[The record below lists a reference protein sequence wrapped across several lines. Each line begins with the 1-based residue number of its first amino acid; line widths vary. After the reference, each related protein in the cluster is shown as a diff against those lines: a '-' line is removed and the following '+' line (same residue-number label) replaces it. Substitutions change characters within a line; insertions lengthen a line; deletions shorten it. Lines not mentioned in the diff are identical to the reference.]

1 MSSAK
6 EEGNL
11 LSFRIFFNKKG
22 LLMSEYRSLPLR
34 EVPKFF
40 KEEEER
46 VIIEKIIDEGLRHL
60 NDMHEKIEL
69 ELSALNTKLDT

>member
-1 MSSAK
+1 MKNK

-22 LLMSEYRSLPLR
+22 LLMSEYSTLPIK

-40 KEEEER
+40 KELEEQK
-46 VIIEKIIDEGLRHL
+46 IIEKVITEGLKHL

-69 ELSALNTKLDT
+69 ELNALNTKIDA

>member
-1 MSSAK
+1 MKNK

-22 LLMSEYRSLPLR
+22 LLMSEYSTLPIT

-40 KEEEER
+40 KELEEQK
-46 VIIEKIIDEGLRHL
+46 IIEKVINEGLKHL
-60 NDMHEKIEL
+60 GDMHEKIEV
-69 ELSALNTKLDT
+69 ELNALNTKTDA

>member
-1 MSSAK
+1 MKNK

-22 LLMSEYRSLPLR
+22 LLMSEYSTLPIK

-40 KEEEER
+40 KELEEQK
-46 VIIEKIIDEGLRHL
+46 IIEKVINEGLKHL
-60 NDMHEKIEL
+60 GDMHEKIEL
-69 ELSALNTKLDT
+69 ELNALNTKTDV

>member
-1 MSSAK
+1 MKNK

-22 LLMSEYRSLPLR
+22 LLMSEYSTLPIK

-40 KEEEER
+40 KELEEQK
-46 VIIEKIIDEGLRHL
+46 IIEKVITEGLKHL
-60 NDMHEKIEL
+60 GDMHEKIEI
-69 ELSALNTKLDT
+69 ELNALNTKTDA

>member
-1 MSSAK
+1 MKNK

-22 LLMSEYRSLPLR
+22 LLMSEYSTLPIT

-40 KEEEER
+40 KELEEQK
-46 VIIEKIIDEGLRHL
+46 IIEKVITEGLKHL
-60 NDMHEKIEL
+60 GDMHEKIEL
-69 ELSALNTKLDT
+69 ELSALNTKTDT

>member
-1 MSSAK
+1 MKNK

-22 LLMSEYRSLPLR
+22 LLMSEYSTLPIK

-40 KEEEER
+40 KELEEQK
-46 VIIEKIIDEGLRHL
+46 IIEKVISEGLKHL
-60 NDMHEKIEL
+60 GDMHEKIEL
-69 ELSALNTKLDT
+69 ELNALNTKTDV

>member
-1 MSSAK
+1 MKNK

-22 LLMSEYRSLPLR
+22 LLMSEYSTLPIK

-40 KEEEER
+40 KELEEQK
-46 VIIEKIIDEGLRHL
+46 IIEKVITEGLKHL
-60 NDMHEKIEL
+60 GDMHEKIEL
-69 ELSALNTKLDT
+69 ELNALNTKTDV

>member
-1 MSSAK
+1 MKNK

-22 LLMSEYRSLPLR
+22 LLMSEYSTLPIK

-40 KEEEER
+40 KELEEQK
-46 VIIEKIIDEGLRHL
+46 IIEKVITEGLKHL
-60 NDMHEKIEL
+60 GDMHEKIEL
-69 ELSALNTKLDT
+69 ELNALNTKTDA